1 MKKRIKNILISST
14 LIASAILSLPS
25 CGTECDEYG
34 VPLTYSTHEQYL
46 DVDFD
51 RYEVDNVDLTQL
63 LIPIS
68 ASSAWSVTSSESW
81 AVPDDIF
88 FMGDTN
94 LVLNVELNRI
104 EERSTTI
111 TITMTTAQEVFVESF
126 ELVQGV
132 SDAAEISTPTSLSV
146 SDEGGVTTLAVSYN
160 YGLKATV
167 TEGGDWINLEGQS
180 EVVLDADRQEYVL
193 KDGQINLYF
202 DECGADNR
210 EAVVVF
216 SSTDDPEVTS
226 TLYITQLAVID
237 PVIKFVDDFSESNAS
252 NSGTEFIPN
261 PDMNWRIQNYNT
273 SVSFKH
279 YYWAGSTTYIYPWTN
294 LLAYSADSSV
304 EAYLILPP
312 FDATRASERTFSFW
326 LGTSAGT
333 YDNSAGTGAK
343 LEVVYSTNFKG
354 DAFAGDGTW
363 SLLQDY
369 TWSGTVTNVLPK
381 TCYELS
387 LEGFAQEE
395 NLTIAFRYT
404 GGSPALGYRIDNV
417 RLGVAPHENQD
428 QDDGDQY
435 VN

>member
-1 MKKRIKNILISST
+1 MKKRIINILTSST
-14 LIASAILSLPS
+14 LIMSVILSLSS

-34 VPLTYSTHEQYL
+34 VPLEYSTHEQY
-46 DVDFD
+46 VEIDFD
-51 RYEVDNVDLTQL
+51 RYEVEDVDQTQL

-68 ASSAWSVTSSESW
+68 ASSAWSATSSESW

-88 FMGDTN
+88 FMGDTY
-94 LVLNVELNRI
+94 LVLNVELNRFV
-104 EERSTTI
+104 ERTSTI

-146 SDEGGVTTLAVSYN
+146 SDEGGVTSLAVSYN
-160 YGLKATV
+160 YGLIATV
-167 TEGGDWINLEGQS
+167 IEGGDWINFDGQS
-180 EVVLDADRQEYVL
+180 EVILDADRQEYDL
-193 KDGQINLYF
+193 KDGAIDLHF
-202 DECGADNR
+202 DECGAENR
-210 EAVVVF
+210 TAVVQF
-216 SSTDDPEVTS
+216 TSTNDSEVTS
-226 TLYITQLAVID
+226 TLYVTQLAVID
-237 PVIKFVDDFSESNAS
+237 PVTKFVDDFSESNAS

-273 SVSFKH
+273 STSFKH
-279 YYWAGSTTYIYPWTN
+279 YYWTGNTAYIYPWTN
-294 LLAYSADSSV
+294 VLAYSTDATAQ
-304 EAYLILPP
+304 AYLILPP
-312 FDATRASERTFSFW
+312 FDVTRASEKSFSFW

-333 YDNSAGTGAK
+333 FDNSAGTGAK

-381 TCYELS
+381 ICYELS
-387 LEGFAQEE
+387 LEAFAQEE

-417 RLGVAPHENQD
+417 RMGVAPHENQD